1 LALSLNLLETLALA
15 TVQFAIEEF
24 TMNRRSWLILVAI
37 LGILLIGGGLVRRN
51 QAASE
56 AVTPSAEATL
66 PPVRAGGAVV
76 ADARVVPLRSAALSL
91 PAGGLVRE
99 LFVEDGDSVQAGAR
113 LLRADSAREAS
124 AVLQAEAQLARAEA
138 EQARLAKG
146 ADAESIAAAD
156 AAVLVA
162 WAEERAAKARVASA
176 SANLGRTRAGAGDA
190 VAIAERRVEQAE
202 NSRWGLQAQRDAIC
216 GRVKEKI
223 VGTQADCDQSQAR
236 IQEAEAL
243 LKISELEL
251 QRARRGAGDTDV
263 AVAAAQ
269 LREAESVQSAAQ
281 ARAKQR
287 EAELARLKR
296 GATEEESDIAK
307 AGVDAALAA
316 LEQAR
321 LQMDDAILRAPFAGQ
336 IAAIDAH
343 VGERVVP
350 GEVLVRLADTNSWR
364 IETEDLTELD
374 VVGIELGDPALV
386 SFDAIRDLLL
396 EGRVSSIRSFGES
409 RLGDITYRVTI
420 ELDKEDARLRWN
432 MTAAVEIQ
440 TK

>member
-1 LALSLNLLETLALA
+1 
-15 TVQFAIEEF
+15 
-24 TMNRRSWLILVAI
+24 MNRRSWIA
-37 LGILLIGGGLVRRN
+37 LGGVLGLLLIGGYLLRQSR
-51 QAASE
+51 AATESASPE
-56 AVTPSAEATL
+56 AQATL

-76 ADARVVPLRSAALSL
+76 ADARVLPVRSAALSL
-91 PAGGLVRE
+91 PAGGLIRE
-99 LFVEDGDSVQAGAR
+99 RFVEEGDSVKSGAS

-124 AVLQAEAQLARAEA
+124 AVLQAQAQLARAEA
-138 EQARLAKG
+138 EQAKLAKG

-162 WAEERAAKARVASA
+162 WAEERAANARVASA
-176 SANLGRTRAGAGDA
+176 SANLARTRDGAGDA

-243 LKISELEL
+243 LKIAEVEL
-251 QRARRGAGDTDV
+251 QRARRGASESDV

-269 LREAESVQSAAQ
+269 LREAESGRSAAQ
-281 ARAKQR
+281 ARAKQS

-296 GATEEESDIAK
+296 GATQEESDIVQ

-336 IAAIDAH
+336 IAAIEARE
-343 VGERVVP
+343 GERVGP
-350 GEVLVRLADTNSWR
+350 GEALIQLADTSSWR

-374 VVGIELGDPALV
+374 VVGIEQGDRVLV
-386 SFDAIRDLLL
+386 RFDAIDDLEL
-396 EGRVSSIRSFGES
+396 EGEVKSIRSFGES

-420 ELDKEDARLRWN
+420 LLDKEDARLRWN
-432 MTAAVEIQ
+432 MTATVEIQ
-440 TK
+440 SE